1 MCYVNLK
8 FIQTSLVVRLWS
20 PLQTLASSSEPRQNL
35 GQNNSCFC
43 KCHKSPPSCYQSSR
57 FLFSLLLRRGI
68 CSDCSCP
75 FTPIASRTSCSPAS
89 FPITAKK
96 SALWPLTLYTGIWDF
111 TTVFETV
118 GNSCPKSLSSFA
130 FLGYPLGSSLVSL
143 PQHTLQVSVFPRF
156 PPCHLLVEESTKCWL
171 SIYEMTPN
179 YLVGNPSLAIS
190 ILGQDLNLFVLP
202 VDRKDSYN
210 T

>member
-111 TTVFETV
+111 TTVFDTV

-143 PQHTLQVSVFPRF
+143 PLLDITPGSQVWLHWKPKALMWERGYLAWGCESVHWDLSF
-156 PPCHLLVEESTKCWL
+156 LV
-171 SIYEMTPN
+171 YAM
-179 YLVGNPSLAIS
+179 G
-190 ILGQDLNLFVLP
+190 
-202 VDRKDSYN
+202 
-210 T
+210 